1 LAYPVGLGALGSNGR
16 RAAAWSRKIFGA
28 GVALAVLAGLS
39 GSAEA
44 ASRKSQAYPRAS
56 KREAEKNP
64 FGELSK
70 STLQLVVSIGH
81 QRVTLYGNGVRVA
94 EAPVSTGT
102 PDRPTPTGVFSII
115 EKDRWHH
122 SNLYGNAP
130 MYYMQR
136 LTWSGVAMHEG
147 VLPGTPASHGCIRM
161 PHDFAAR
168 LWGVTRL
175 GVRIVVARGDVA
187 PHDFSHPSLFAP
199 KPKPEP
205 GPADS
210 PISADGRI
218 AGLRPTLAVDAVLLT
233 PTDIETAASIADGTG
248 TTVAPP
254 ANARTAG
261 DKRGEAALPI
271 DDPAKP
277 GAGSGDPRKP
287 TPIKKAD
294 EPVKRNGQ
302 VAVFVSRKEKRI
314 FVRQGFIPL
323 FDLPVEIAEPDRPL
337 GTHVFTALELQD
349 NGTRMRW
356 NVMSMAGEPPHA
368 ADRNGDTRRKSAR
381 SREPFSEP
389 FVVDARPPSP
399 AQALGRIQMP
409 PEAVERIGELLIPGS
424 SLVISDEGLGRE
436 TGRYT
441 EFVVLTR

>member
-1 LAYPVGLGALGSNGR
+1 MAYVGVGPVLSNGY
-16 RAAAWSRKIFGA
+16 RAAVSLRNILGM

-44 ASRKSQAYPRAS
+44 ASRKSQTYPRAS

-64 FGELSK
+64 FGDLSK
-70 STLQLVVSIGH
+70 STLQLVVSIGQ

-94 EAPVSTGT
+94 EVPISTGT

-147 VLPGTPASHGCIRM
+147 ILPGVPASHGCIRM

-168 LWGVTRL
+168 LWGLTRL
-175 GVRIVVARGDVA
+175 GVRIVVVRSEVV

-205 GPADS
+205 EPTPADS

-218 AGLRPTLAVDAVLLT
+218 AGLRPTLAVDAVLVT
-233 PTDIETAASIADGTG
+233 PTDIETAASAADGTE

-261 DKRGEAALPI
+261 DKRGEAASPI
-271 DDPAKP
+271 DDPARP
-277 GAGSGDPRKP
+277 RAGSGDPRKP
-287 TPIKKAD
+287 APLKKAD
-294 EPVKRNGQ
+294 EPVKRSGQ

-314 FVRQGFIPL
+314 FVRQGFVPL
-323 FDLPVEIAEPDRPL
+323 FDLPVEIADPDRPL
-337 GTHVFTALELQD
+337 GTHIFTAIEFQD
-349 NGTRMRW
+349 AGSRMRW
-356 NVMSMAGEPPHA
+356 NVMSISGEPSHA
-368 ADRNGDTRRKSAR
+368 ADRNGDTRRKSGR
-381 SREPFSEP
+381 NREPALAP
-389 FVVDARPPSP
+389 VVEARPPSP

-409 PEAVERIGELLIPGS
+409 PEAVDRIGELLIPGS